1 MEQAMETPVVDKVVL
16 MVKQDNQMLVE
27 MVVETN
33 HVVLKVVEMVVDWV
47 KMVNLQVKQLD
58 NQEVLVLP

>member
-16 MVKQDNQMLVE
+16 MVKQGNQMLVE